1 MLLLDHHACKRMR
14 VNGKKRSCPDTAST
28 APKSARTTASMDY
41 KRTSHWDDFICS
53 PRFSASR
60 AVRPSIATHSAVQV
74 FIKHL
79 TGQSVGVNV
88 HLDQDVQELA
98 NVFAQRKGILDT
110 RLRFVYG
117 GKQLEIGRPLQNY
130 GILKGS
136 NIHLTAVLKSECLQA
151 TAAQTPVAD
160 ASGGLTAWNSARVAD
175 CLACC
180 HLYPAI
186 AQRLSPKKPSSRRP
200 ASGYHGAQSL
210 KIVFHDLCPYTCSI
224 QYDVKDFRTHGRLAR
239 KTLDTYKFWR
249 LLDCGEQE

>member
-1 MLLLDHHACKRMR
+1 
-14 VNGKKRSCPDTAST
+14 
-28 APKSARTTASMDY
+28 
-41 KRTSHWDDFICS
+41 
-53 PRFSASR
+53 
-60 AVRPSIATHSAVQV
+60 VQV

-186 AQRLSPKKPSSRRP
+186 AQRLSPKKTIIEK
-200 ASGYHGAQSL
+200 ASLRISWRTVFENSFPRSL
-210 KIVFHDLCPYTCSI
+210 PLYL
-224 QYDVKDFRTHGRLAR
+224 QYPI
-239 KTLDTYKFWR
+239 
-249 LLDCGEQE
+249 